1 MTRVLHVITGLGHG
15 GAERQLALLL
25 RCLPVECEVAVLTR
39 AAGPLA
45 EEIAGGGVPVHEIG
59 MRGNRDLTALPRLV
73 RLMRRGRYDVVHTHL
88 YRACVFGR
96 VAARMAGVARVVA
109 TEHSLGDGHMEGR
122 RATFGVRMLYRAT
135 ELLGDVTIAVSPTVA
150 GRLRRWGVRSARL
163 VTIPNSVDP
172 APFAFDAAR
181 RTAVRERL
189 GIGPDAFVIG
199 TVGRLV
205 PTKRL
210 DVLIDAFTQLDQG
223 EPGQEV
229 RLLIVGDGPHRAEL
243 ERRAAEDARV
253 LFVGDTAYVP
263 GMLAAMDLYAS
274 PSTQETFGLSVLEA
288 LASGLPVLYT
298 ACPALDDLPAPLMT
312 SNAHR
317 LPTWVSAWAPALAR
331 HARSGPARRLPVPPA
346 VDHYAVRAHAERLT
360 VLYRGLTRSPSRK
373 GPGSMQE
380 LRVLLA
386 RAFAPVKGA
395 AGRAGI
401 VLALAVAGLLAGLGY
416 GLFKAPAYSATSYVL
431 IVSQPAEAA
440 PVAVSFAQAYG
451 RLAALPETLAWAA
464 DPLPRQ
470 ELAQAGERIQAS
482 TSPDTPLVRLTATAG
497 TPGKAARFA
506 NTAADALV
514 RYGNAHQGDTGVRVA
529 LMSKAAAPLGPSS
542 PNPPLN
548 VAVGTATGILLGG
561 LAAAA
566 ATARTR
572 RLQQAAARPAVR
584 TRVARAAAAPRP
596 KAAAAPAPGETG
608 EPVEP
613 GEPGKAESPVPAEA
627 AK

>member
-1 MTRVLHVITGLGHG
+1 MTRVLHVITGLAHG

-25 RCLPVECEVAVLTR
+25 RHLPVECEVAVLTR

-45 EEIAGGGVPVHEIG
+45 EVIAAGGVPVHEIG

-73 RLMRRGRYDVVHTHL
+73 RLIRRGRYDVVHTHL

-96 VAARMAGVARVVA
+96 VAARLAGVRRVIA
-109 TEHSLGDGHMEGR
+109 TEHSLGDGHIEGR

-135 ELLGDVTIAVSPTVA
+135 ELLGSVTIAVSPTVA
-150 GRLRRWGVRSARL
+150 RRLRAWGVRPGRL
-163 VTIPNSVDP
+163 VTVPNGIDP
-172 APFAFDAAR
+172 AAFAFDAAR

-189 GIGPDAFVIG
+189 GIEPDAFVIG

-210 DVLIDAFTQLDQG
+210 DVLIEAFAQI
-223 EPGQEV
+223 EPDVRGRRA

-243 ERRAAEDARV
+243 ERLASGDARV
-253 LFVGDTAYVP
+253 VFARDTADVA

-288 LASGLPVLYT
+288 LAAGLPVLYT

-312 SNAHR
+312 SHAHR
-317 LPTWVSAWAPALAR
+317 LPTWVSAWAPVLAR
-331 HARSGPARRLPVPPA
+331 HARSGPADRLPVPPA

-360 VLYRGLTRSPSRK
+360 VLYRDLTRPPSRK
-373 GPGSMQE
+373 ESGSMQE
-380 LRVLLA
+380 LRSLLT
-386 RAFAPVKGA
+386 RAFAPVREA
-395 AGRAGI
+395 AGRIGI
-401 VLALAVAGLLAGLGY
+401 VLALAVTGLLAGLGY
-416 GLFKAPAYSATSYVL
+416 GLYKAPAYSATSYVL
-431 IVSQPAEAA
+431 IVSQHTDGP

-464 DPLPRQ
+464 DPLPRRD
-470 ELAQAGERIQAS
+470 LAQAGERIQAS

-497 TPGKAARFA
+497 SPRQAARFA

-514 RYGNAHQGDTGVRVA
+514 RYGNAHQRDTGVRVA
-529 LMSKAAAPLGPSS
+529 LMSTAAAPLSPSS

-572 RLQQAAARPAVR
+572 RLRQAAARPSVR
-584 TRVARAAAAPRP
+584 TRVARAKAAPRP
-596 KAAAAPAPGETG
+596 EPAAASATGPAAG
-608 EPVEP
+608 EP
-613 GEPGKAESPVPAEA
+613 GEPKDEEPSVPAEA
-627 AK
+627 AR